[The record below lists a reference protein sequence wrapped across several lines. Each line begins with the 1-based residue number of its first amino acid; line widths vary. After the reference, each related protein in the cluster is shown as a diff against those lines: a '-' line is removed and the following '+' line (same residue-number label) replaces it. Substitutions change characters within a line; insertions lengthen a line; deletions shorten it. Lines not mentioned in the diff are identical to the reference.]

1 MRALGVS
8 ERIIAGYSVEF
19 LSGMAGE
26 VSRSRRLGDIGEN
39 NPENWTWGGL
49 DNVPHL
55 LIMLFAKRDLENWK
69 QKVQMDPWDKAF
81 ETQAC
86 LPTSNMGNKEPF
98 GFRDGIS
105 QPEIDWKRA
114 RGMSGNTVEYGNVI
128 ALGELLLGYPNEY
141 GKYTDRPLIDAAD
154 DAEGVLRP
162 AEDVPGKKD
171 LGRNGAYI
179 VLRQL
184 EQDVRR
190 FWQYLDRMARGN
202 PEERY
207 RLGAAMVGRTV
218 DGEPLIPASGE
229 RVPGLTDRSGQPR
242 NAFTYDGDPAG
253 MQCPLGAHIR
263 RANPRNADLSGHPSG
278 ALSRLSAQL
287 GIPRPPFHR
296 DMIASTR
303 FHRILR
309 RGREYGPKL
318 TPEEAL
324 QPGPPDDPA
333 RGLLFACL
341 NANIARQ
348 FEFVQNAWLMSTKF
362 NGLTEESDPLLGN
375 RAAVGDCP
383 FTGGFSIQRAGRLPR
398 RLTGMPQFT
407 AVRGGAYFFLPS
419 LRVLRYFARGQHP
432 GETTSTRQE

>member
-1 MRALGVS
+1 
-8 ERIIAGYSVEF
+8 
-19 LSGMAGE
+19 
-26 VSRSRRLGDIGEN
+26 
-39 NPENWTWGGL
+39 
-49 DNVPHL
+49 
-55 LIMLFAKRDLENWK
+55 
-69 QKVQMDPWDKAF
+69 
-81 ETQAC
+81 
-86 LPTSNMGNKEPF
+86 
-98 GFRDGIS
+98 
-105 QPEIDWKRA
+105 
-114 RGMSGNTVEYGNVI
+114 
-128 ALGELLLGYPNEY
+128 
-141 GKYTDRPLIDAAD
+141 
-154 DAEGVLRP
+154 
-162 AEDVPGKKD
+162 
-171 LGRNGAYI
+171 
-179 VLRQL
+179 
-184 EQDVRR
+184 
-190 FWQYLDRMARGN
+190 
-202 PEERY
+202 
-207 RLGAAMVGRTV
+207 
-218 DGEPLIPASGE
+218 
-229 RVPGLTDRSGQPR
+229 
-242 NAFTYDGDPAG
+242 
-253 MQCPLGAHIR
+253 
-263 RANPRNADLSGHPSG
+263 
-278 ALSRLSAQL
+278 
-287 GIPRPPFHR
+287 
-296 DMIASTR
+296 MIASTR